1 MEKQVKS
8 HELFA
13 HVKLYQK
20 RPKHPWACAT
30 CKVVIDKSKHVQ
42 HRQSKHPELK
52 DGWTHC
58 KHCQLVFRCDAQLKD
73 HLDENSRCNSQ
84 YSEEDLMKINTNV
97 IQSKKEAAKT
107 PEKSKPSNNT
117 PEKSKPQSSNNT
129 PTTTPPKVTFS
140 IAPIVTEAQPFPDSS
155 STSSRKDPDCKV
167 VAIKKSKKDSSQ
179 LRKRLEDY
187 SRSRSS
193 SPEIRVLSENLVDSR
208 KYDVNLDEIDKSL
221 PFLRQINMCL

>member
-84 YSEEDLMKINTNV
+84 YNLMKINTKGFGGLAGWLAGRRPASQTV
-97 IQSKKEAAKT
+97 SHRQL
-107 PEKSKPSNNT
+107 
-117 PEKSKPQSSNNT
+117 
-129 PTTTPPKVTFS
+129 TF
-140 IAPIVTEAQPFPDSS
+140 F
-155 STSSRKDPDCKV
+155 
-167 VAIKKSKKDSSQ
+167 
-179 LRKRLEDY
+179 
-187 SRSRSS
+187 
-193 SPEIRVLSENLVDSR
+193 
-208 KYDVNLDEIDKSL
+208 SL
-221 PFLRQINMCL
+221 MMSHH